1 MARVAWSEN
10 RVQPRHVIAMPHPIV
25 LDTNIALDLLV
36 FDDAACQPLQAALA
50 DGTLHWIGTEPMRVE
65 FARVLGYP
73 LIVARLARMARSA
86 SQVLEAFDEQVIR
99 VPVPVP
105 VPDARQPDVPACDD
119 PDDQVFIDLAVVHQ
133 AVLVSKDRAVLQ
145 LRRSLAACGVAVM
158 PVWVA

>member
-1 MARVAWSEN
+1 
-10 RVQPRHVIAMPHPIV
+10 MPSPIPIV

-50 DGTLHWIGTEPMRVE
+50 DGTLRWIGTEPMRVE

-99 VPVPVP
+99 VPVP
-105 VPDARQPDVPACDD
+105 DARQPGVPACDD